1 MQKGMTYIVRP
12 RIEPRKSSV
21 MVAFISAGSIQLL
34 VGPASS
40 GRCEQMKVRS
50 STRAT
55 SLGSEVAQKEFG
67 FDLSCTNVPAST
79 SSWLIRAASS
89 SDPSTHTTRS
99 GVVSSATSRTKDST
113 PVCVVGAV
121 SSPGMAT
128 AVISTPDFRRQM
140 SPHRERRC
148 SGAGFIAC
156 GRMASHTGWRTG
168 VRVLGFFESNRMTG
182 R

>member
-21 MVAFISAGSIQLL
+21 MVAFISAGSVQLL

-40 GRCEQMKVRS
+40 GRSEQMKVRS

-128 AVISTPDFRRQM
+128 AVISAPDFRRQM
-140 SPHRERRC
+140 SPLGTAVFRSGLRCRRPNGFAHRLAKPVC
-148 SGAGFIAC
+148 VFWDSP
-156 GRMASHTGWRTG
+156 
-168 VRVLGFFESNRMTG
+168 RVAA
-182 R
+182 

>member
-40 GRCEQMKVRS
+40 GRSEQMKVRS

-55 SLGSEVAQKEFG
+55 SFGSEVAQKELG
-67 FDLSCTNVPAST
+67 LDLSCTNVPAST

-99 GVVSSATSRTKDST
+99 GSVSSATSRTKDST

-140 SPHRERRC
+140 SPHRNDAVLVRASLPATEWLC
-148 SGAGFIAC
+148 TPAG
-156 GRMASHTGWRTG
+156 GPGGG
-168 VRVLGFFESNRMTG
+168 VGGSPG
-182 R
+182 GGPGD